1 VEQGGTIG
9 NGHGRRNRGIL
20 QGRPADFLQLIF
32 PSIDHEACKP
42 MRWRALIKSR

>member
-32 PSIDHEACKP
+32 PSIDNEADAQACVDKV
-42 MRWRALIKSR
+42 ALR